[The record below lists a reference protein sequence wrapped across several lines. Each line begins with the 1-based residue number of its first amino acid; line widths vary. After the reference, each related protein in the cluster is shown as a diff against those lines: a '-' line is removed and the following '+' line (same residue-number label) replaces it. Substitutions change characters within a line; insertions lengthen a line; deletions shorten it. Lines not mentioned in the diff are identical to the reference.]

1 LHSNRVKINYTLSLL
16 DLTRKTPLLLLLLII
31 GCASCK
37 RAGVTPAA
45 NTINKGKNL
54 VLTSLDQQKIT
65 ADNAFTLKLFRN
77 LDSASTSDTNLFI
90 SPLSVSFALGMTSNG
105 SSGQT
110 LTAFENTL
118 NFAGLTQAQVNGYYN
133 NLVINLPQL
142 DPNTTLDIANS
153 IWYRQGFSVQPQFLQ
168 TDSSYFHAQIQSL
181 DFTNP
186 AAVTTINN
194 WVSNNTKGFIPSIIT
209 QIPDS
214 AIMYLVNAIYFKS
227 IWKEK
232 FDPGQTQQLPFHLTD
247 GSAIQASFMTGAV
260 DFNAYFDN
268 SVDVFELPYSNSK
281 YSTVVVMPASSA
293 TPLSSVTA
301 SLDPAQ
307 WQTWMS
313 KLSPVKT
320 SITLPKFKFSYNKV
334 LNNALT
340 DLGLG
345 VAFSNSAD
353 FSLINPNVHMKI
365 SQVVHK
371 AYVETDESGTTA
383 AAATSVGIVT
393 AIATA
398 PAPII
403 NRPFLFAIREMSS
416 GLILFVG
423 TVNDPTLTGD

>member
-1 LHSNRVKINYTLSLL
+1 M
-16 DLTRKTPLLLLLLII
+16 TRKTPLLLLLLII

-37 RAGVTPAA
+37 RAGITPAA
-45 NTINKGKNL
+45 NTINKGKDL

-65 ADNAFTLKLFRN
+65 ADNAFALKLFRN

-118 NFAGLTQAQVNGYYN
+118 NFAGLTQAQINGYYN
-133 NLVINLPQL
+133 TLITNLPQL

-181 DFTNP
+181 DFTSP
-186 AAVTTINN
+186 AAVSTINN

-214 AIMYLVNAIYFKS
+214 AVMYLVNAIYFKS

-232 FDPGQTQQLPFHLTD
+232 FDPTQTQTKPFYLAGNNTV
-247 GSAIQASFMTGAV
+247 QASFMTGAL
-260 DFNAYFDN
+260 DFNAYFDT
-268 SVDVFELPYSNSK
+268 SVDIFELPYSNSK
-281 YSTVVVMPASSA
+281 YSMVIAMPASS
-293 TPLSSVTA
+293 TTSLSSITS
-301 SLDPAQ
+301 SLDQAQ

-313 KLSPVKT
+313 KLNPVKT
-320 SITLPKFKFSYNKV
+320 VITVPKFKFSYSKT
-334 LNNALT
+334 LNNALKA
-340 DLGLG
+340 LGLG
-345 VAFSNSAD
+345 VAFTNNAN
-353 FSLINPNVHMKI
+353 FSLINPNAALKI
-365 SQVVHK
+365 SEVVHK
-371 AYVETDESGTTA
+371 AYIETDESGTTA

-393 AIATA
+393 ATA
-398 PAPII
+398 PAPAPVI

-423 TVNDPTLTGD
+423 TVNNPTLAGN

>member
-1 LHSNRVKINYTLSLL
+1 M
-16 DLTRKTPLLLLLLII
+16 TRKTPLLLLLLII

-45 NTINKGKNL
+45 NNINKGKDL

-65 ADNAFTLKLFRN
+65 ADNAFALKLFRN

-105 SSGQT
+105 SSAQT

-133 NLVINLPQL
+133 NLVTNLPQL

-168 TDSSYFHAQIQSL
+168 TDSSYFRAQIQSL
-181 DFTNP
+181 DFTSP

-209 QIPDS
+209 QIPGN
-214 AIMYLVNAIYFKS
+214 AVMYLVNAIYFKS

-232 FDPGQTQQLPFHLTD
+232 LDPSQTQSKPFYLAGNSTV
-247 GSAIQASFMTGAV
+247 QADFMTGTV

-281 YSTVVVMPASSA
+281 YSMVIVMPASS
-293 TPLSSVTA
+293 TA
-301 SLDPAQ
+301 SLSSLTANLDQAQ
-307 WQTWMS
+307 WKTWMS
-313 KLSPVKT
+313 KLSPAKT

-345 VAFSNSAD
+345 VVFSSNAD
-353 FSLINPNVHMKI
+353 FSLINPTVPLEI

-383 AAATSVGIVT
+383 AAATSVGIVVT
-393 AIATA
+393 TVPA
-398 PAPII
+398 PAPPI
-403 NRPFLFAIREMSS
+403 NRPFMLAIREMSS

-423 TVNDPTLTGD
+423 TVNNPTLMGD

>member
-1 LHSNRVKINYTLSLL
+1 
-16 DLTRKTPLLLLLLII
+16 LTRKTPLLLLLLII

-37 RAGVTPAA
+37 RAGITPAA
-45 NTINKGKNL
+45 NNTNKGKNL

-65 ADNAFTLKLFRN
+65 ADNAFALKLFKN
-77 LDSASTSDTNLFI
+77 LDSANTSDTNLFI

-118 NFAGLTQAQVNGYYN
+118 NFGGLTQAQVNGYYN
-133 NLVINLPQL
+133 NLITNLPQL

-153 IWYRQGFSVQPQFLQ
+153 IWYRQGFSVRPQFLQ

-181 DFTNP
+181 DFTSP
-186 AAVTTINN
+186 AAVTSINN

-214 AIMYLVNAIYFKS
+214 AVMYLVNAIYFKS

-232 FDPGQTQQLPFHLTD
+232 FDPSQTQVKPFYLADNSTV
-247 GSAIQASFMTGAV
+247 QASFMTGAV
-260 DFNAYFDN
+260 DFKAYFDN

-281 YSTVVVMPASSA
+281 YSMVIAMPANSTTS
-293 TPLSSVTA
+293 LSSLTA
-301 SLDPAQ
+301 SLDQAQ

-320 SITLPKFKFSYNKV
+320 VITLPKFKFSYNKT
-334 LNNALT
+334 LNNALKA
-340 DLGLG
+340 LGLG
-345 VAFSNSAD
+345 VAFTNNAN
-353 FSLINPNVHMKI
+353 FSLINPNAALKI

-383 AAATSVGIVT
+383 AAVTSVGIVT
-393 AIATA
+393 ATA
-398 PAPII
+398 PAPAPLI

-423 TVNDPTLTGD
+423 TVNNPTLTGD